1 MEEDLYT
8 YRRALDDF
16 KRARTKA
23 AMQRF
28 WASVRGE
35 SLDLL
40 PYAEISTKLRAVS
53 QSNLGLQDVPLKQ
66 IVGSVGRNEDFDRH
80 FNPLHDSDRHR
91 WASVKTVMTSPI
103 GKGVPPVYLYKI
115 GEMYFVL
122 DGNHRV
128 SIAKEIGNEMI
139 EAYVTEIKTK
149 VPVSTTLTASELVLK
164 AAYVDFLEDT
174 KLDAVLPGIDF
185 SLNMIE
191 NYKLLREHIQVHRY
205 YMGIE
210 RDQPVDFVE
219 ATKHWYDQVYQPV
232 AEAIKAAGLVQT
244 YPSMTLTDLYLYV
257 LDQQTNIQKELG
269 TSVKTENAIDFV
281 AMQDGKLDET
291 SSAKSNVLMDA
302 VLNKQAAKD
311 PMKAEE
317 NQVDGYDCLF
327 RDILVGVGGF
337 DPNWIGL
344 EQAMLMNRCA
354 EGNIRGVYIASA
366 ESEANLESSNQLRD
380 EFSKRLE
387 AAGMQGKLTITSGV
401 ISKKLQE
408 QSLLSDLL
416 VLRLRFPPTGGLFE
430 RSGAGMAELIQRS
443 RRPIMLV
450 KEKPLPITNQLLLY
464 DGQPKS
470 KEALYVAAYYASRL
484 HAKLAVFTLDYGIT
498 DVEIETSYAKTYL
511 RKLGIDFSYEIE
523 KGDNFAKA
531 VQAQVEKH
539 VSTTLLAGGYTGS
552 SWIGRIFG
560 SSLDTLLGVIEIPM
574 LICK

>member
-53 QSNLGLQDVPLKQ
+53 QSNLGLQEVPLKQ

-164 AAYVDFLEDT
+164 AAYADFLEDT
-174 KLDAVLPGIDF
+174 KLDAVLQGIDF

-191 NYKLLREHIQVHRY
+191 NYKLLKEHIEVHRY

-210 RDQPVDFVE
+210 RDQSVDFNE
-219 ATKHWYDQVYQPV
+219 AAKHWYDQVYQPV
-232 AEAIKAAGLVQT
+232 AEAITAAGLIQT
-244 YPSMTLTDLYLYV
+244 YPTMTLTDLYLYV

-281 AMQDGKLDET
+281 AMQDGKLEET
-291 SSAKSNVLMDA
+291 SSAKSNALMDT
-302 VLNKQAAKD
+302 VLNKQAASD
-311 PMKAEE
+311 LIKAEE
-317 NQVDGYDCLF
+317 NQADGYDCMF

-337 DPNWIGL
+337 DPNWVGL

-366 ESEANLESSNQLRD
+366 ESEANLESSDELRD

-430 RSGAGMAELIQRS
+430 RSGAGMAALIQRS

-484 HAKLAVFTLDYGIT
+484 HAKLAIFTLDYGIT

-539 VSTTLLAGGYTGS
+539 ASTTLLAGGYSGS

>member
-35 SLDLL
+35 TLDLL
-40 PYAEISTKLRAVS
+40 HYAEISTKLRAVS

-91 WASVKTVMTSPI
+91 WASVKTVMTSPT
-103 GKGVPPVYLYKI
+103 GRGVPPVSLYKI

-149 VPVSTTLTASELVLK
+149 VPVSTTLTPKELILK
-164 AAYVDFLEDT
+164 AAFVDFLEDT
-174 KLDAVLPGIDF
+174 NLDTVLPGIDF
-185 SLNMIE
+185 SLNLIN
-191 NYKLLREHIQVHRY
+191 NYKLLREHIEVHRY

-210 RDQPVDFVE
+210 RDQQVDFNE
-219 ATKHWYDQVYQPV
+219 AIKHWYDQVYQPV
-232 AEAIKAAGLVQT
+232 AEAITAAGLIQT
-244 YPSMTLTDLYLYV
+244 YPNLTLTDLYLYV

-269 TSVKTENAIDFV
+269 TSIKTENAIDYV
-281 AMQDGKLDET
+281 AMQDGKLDAT
-291 SSAKSNVLMDA
+291 SSAKSNASMEL
-302 VLNKQAAKD
+302 VLNKPAATELTE
-311 PMKAEE
+311 EE
-317 NQVDGYDCLF
+317 NQYESSDCMF
-327 RDILVGVGGF
+327 RDILAGVGSF

-366 ESEANLESSNQLRD
+366 ESEANAESSEELRA

-387 AAGMQGKLTITSGV
+387 AAGLQGKLTITSGTV
-401 ISKKLQE
+401 SRKLQE

-416 VLRLRFPPTGGLFE
+416 VLRLRFPPSGGLFE

-498 DVEIETSYAKTYL
+498 DVEIEASYAKTYL

-523 KGDNFAKA
+523 KGENFVKA

-539 VSTTLLAGGYTGS
+539 ESTTLLAGGYNGS
-552 SWIGRIFG
+552 SWIGRLFG